1 MVKFGSVKCET
12 CGQEVKKSKIK
23 IHKCI
28 KKDPNR
34 KEKCSV
40 CGKEVS
46 LGNYST
52 HYKSCRAKDF
62 WKQHANFFI
71 YLARVVRAFNKELKR
86 ERYLGTKDARKKLVV
101 NQTDIKKEEV
111 DLRKNQDL
119 FKEVVNVEENAVLKV
134 ANEVAEEHGFKL
146 DNIDNSEAIKDVIS
160 FSIPKLSCR
169 QIIFDF
175 MEKNNI
181 VDKNVHNLI
190 DKKFINKDYPTDE
203 ELAENKEIFDE
214 IKKARVEC
222 GYNVYYEKFY
232 YMLVKYY
239 RNRDTSKC
247 FFCGKFIMN
256 LKKHLRKC
264 IPYRNHFY
272 KNEEEAIKFYLYT
285 FHNAKLWENYKL
297 YDYVDYYKQYSF
309 NYFIETVEKRL
320 KNRNAFMER
329 IAEGKRRFAEM
340 NSCKSKKEFVRNLI
354 AEVDAMPPWTWSDE
368 ENEQDKEVKEVEEE
382 ANEENKMEEEVR
394 EKDIFEKALNKV
406 ENEDKEMKLEE
417 DEKEEKLDE
426 EKIKNT
432 WALLLGGKFKAK
444 LEEKKNDDI
453 PSSSDEIE
461 EDNAKDREEVDL
473 LKELGE
479 ANILN

>member
-1 MVKFGSVKCET
+1 MVKFGNVKCET

-40 CGKEVS
+40 CGKEVL

-62 WKQHANFFI
+62 WKQHAQFFI

-101 NQTDIKKEEV
+101 EQTDIKKEEV

-119 FKEVVNVEENAVLKV
+119 FKEVVSVEEDAVLKV
-134 ANEVAEEHGFKL
+134 ANEAAEEHGFKL

-222 GYNVYYEKFY
+222 GYNAYYEKFY

-239 RNRDTSKC
+239 RNRDNSKC

-264 IPYRNHFY
+264 TPYRNHFY

-320 KNRNAFMER
+320 KNRNAFMEK

-340 NSCKSKKEFVRNLI
+340 NACKNKKEFVRNII
-354 AEVDAMPPWTWSDE
+354 AEVDAMPKWDDE
-368 ENEQDKEVKEVEEE
+368 ENENAEESKEEVG
-382 ANEENKMEEEVR
+382 EENKMEEKVK
-394 EKDIFEKALNKV
+394 EKDPFEKALEKV
-406 ENEDKEMKLEE
+406 ENEGKEMVLEE
-417 DEKEEKLDE
+417 VEKEEKLDE
-426 EKIKNT
+426 EKTKNT

-444 LEEKKNDDI
+444 LEEKKNIDI
-453 PSSSDEIE
+453 PSSSDE
-461 EDNAKDREEVDL
+461 EDDARE
-473 LKELGE
+473 LKE
-479 ANILN
+479 ANILNN

>member
-1 MVKFGSVKCET
+1 MVKFGNVKCET
-12 CGQEVKKSKIK
+12 CGQEVNKKKIK
-23 IHKCI
+23 LHKCV
-28 KKDPNR
+28 KKDCDR
-34 KEKCSV
+34 LEKCSV

-46 LGNYST
+46 LRHYST

-62 WKQHANFFI
+62 WKQHEKFFT

-86 ERYLGTKDARKKLVV
+86 ERYLGTKDERKKLVV
-101 NQTDIKKEEV
+101 DQTGIKKEEV

-119 FKEVVNVEENAVLKV
+119 FKEVVNVEENTVLKV
-134 ANEVAEEHGFKL
+134 ANETAEEHGFKL

-214 IKKARVEC
+214 IKKARVKC
-222 GYNVYYEKFY
+222 GYNTYYEKFY
-232 YMLVKYY
+232 YILVKYY

-309 NYFIETVEKRL
+309 NYFIETIEKRL
-320 KNRNAFMER
+320 KNRRAFMER
-329 IAEGKRRFAEM
+329 IAEGKRRFAEI
-340 NSCKSKKEFVRNLI
+340 NACKNKKEFVRNLI

-368 ENEQDKEVKEVEEE
+368 ENEKDNEVKEE
-382 ANEENKMEEEVR
+382 AIEENKMEEKVK
-394 EKDIFEKALNKV
+394 EKDPFEKALEEV
-406 ENEDKEMKLEE
+406 EKDEE
-417 DEKEEKLDE
+417 NGIAMEEVEKEEKLDE
-426 EKIKNT
+426 EKTKNT
-432 WALLLGGKFKAK
+432 WALVLGGKFKAK
-444 LEEKKNDDI
+444 LEEKKNIDI
-453 PSSSDEIE
+453 SSSDEE
-461 EDNAKDREEVDL
+461 EDDAKDREEVDL
-473 LKELGE
+473 LKELNE
-479 ANILN
+479 ANILK

>member
-1 MVKFGSVKCET
+1 MVKFGNVKCET
-12 CGQEVKKSKIK
+12 CGQEINKKKIK
-23 IHKCI
+23 LHKCI
-28 KKDPNR
+28 KKDCDR
-34 KEKCSV
+34 LEKCSV

-46 LGNYST
+46 LRHYST

-62 WKQHANFFI
+62 WKQHEKFFT
-71 YLARVVRAFNKELKR
+71 YLVRVVRAFNKELKR
-86 ERYLGTKDARKKLVV
+86 ERYLGTKDARKKLIAD
-101 NQTDIKKEEV
+101 QTGVKKEGV
-111 DLRKNQDL
+111 DLRENQGL
-119 FKEVVNVEENAVLKV
+119 FKEVVNVEESEVLKN
-134 ANEVAEEHGFKL
+134 AKETAEEYGFNL
-146 DNIDNSEAIKDVIS
+146 ENIENSEAIKDVIS

-203 ELAENKEIFDE
+203 ELAENKEVFDE
-214 IKKARVEC
+214 IKKARSEC
-222 GYNVYYEKFY
+222 GYNSYYEKFY

-272 KNEEEAIKFYLYT
+272 KNEEEAIKFYLNT
-285 FHNAKLWENYKL
+285 FHNAIQWEEYKL
-297 YDYVDYYKQYSF
+297 YDYVNYYKQYSF

-340 NSCKSKKEFVRNLI
+340 NACKNKKEFVRNLI

-368 ENEQDKEVKEVEEE
+368 ENEKDKEVKEEV
-382 ANEENKMEEEVR
+382 NEENKMEEKVKER
-394 EKDIFEKALNKV
+394 DTFEKALEKV
-406 ENEDKEMKLEE
+406 ENEEKEMVLEE
-417 DEKEEKLDE
+417 TGMEEKLDE
-426 EKIKNT
+426 EKTKNT

-444 LEEKKNDDI
+444 LEERKNDDI
-453 PSSSDEIE
+453 SSSSEE
-461 EDNAKDREEVDL
+461 EDDIQE
-473 LKELGE
+473 LKE
-479 ANILN
+479 ANIL